1 MLLFNLVN
9 WSEGE
14 TLTLQ
19 QTRVG

>member
-1 MLLFNLVN
+1 LFNLVN